1 MCDNIINLKVDELLY
16 SIYERP
22 DFKKL
27 AYDLNINDQLFKK
40 GIDSEGKSLGQY
52 APSTKKAKQRKG
64 QPSDHITLK
73 DTGTF
78 YDSFDITP
86 DDDGFWMLADGNKD
100 GVDLFQRFGQDVLG
114 LTDDNFEPLKQIII
128 EELYK
133 LIAQKINEGL

>member
-52 APSTKKAKQRKG
+52 APSTKKIKQRKG

-73 DTGTF
+73 DTGAF

-86 DDDGFWMLADGNKD
+86 DDDGFWMLADGDKD